1 MTAVVKDARDTLME
15 MVAEVDDALM
25 EKFFESGTLSQEE
38 LAAGLAKGVRQR
50 KIFPVLCASARANSG
65 GHPLLD
71 ACVAFLPHPGERGP
85 FRGENPRDHSAAE
98 RRGTI
103 EEPYSAFVF
112 KTIADPY
119 SGKVSLFRV
128 YSGALKSDSTVYNAT
143 RDVQER
149 FGSILILQG
158 KESQAVTEVRA
169 GDIAAIPKLKE
180 TSTGDT
186 LADKA
191 HPIVYPRVT
200 FPEPSIAF
208 ALRPKSRADEEK
220 ISSVLPRLV
229 EEDPTIQFRR
239 DAQTHELII
248 AGNSDQHV
256 EVTLARMKKKFG
268 VEAILHAP
276 KGPYF
281 ETIKKKAEAQGKHK
295 KQTGGDREGGDVWV
309 RLQPLPRGGGLGFK
323 DDILRGAIPKDLIP

>member
-1 MTAVVKDARDTLME
+1 M
-15 MVAEVDDALM
+15 
-25 EKFFESGTLSQEE
+25 
-38 LAAGLAKGVRQR
+38 
-50 KIFPVLCASARANSG
+50 G
-65 GHPLLD
+65 GD
-71 ACVAFLPHPGERGP
+71 
-85 FRGENPRDHSAAE
+85 N
-98 RRGTI
+98 
-103 EEPYSAFVF
+103 
-112 KTIADPY
+112 
-119 SGKVSLFRV
+119 
-128 YSGALKSDSTVYNAT
+128 
-143 RDVQER
+143 
-149 FGSILILQG
+149 
-158 KESQAVTEVRA
+158 
-169 GDIAAIPKLKE
+169 AAIPKMNE
-180 TSTGDT
+180 TSTGDP

-191 HPIVYPRVT
+191 NPIDNPRVT

-276 KGPYF
+276 KVPYF

-295 KQTGGDREGGDVWV
+295 KQTGGHAQEGDCSIRPQPPAPGA
-309 RLQPLPRGGGLGFK
+309 RLAIQEDNLA
-323 DDILRGAIPKDLIP
+323 GAPPNKFIP